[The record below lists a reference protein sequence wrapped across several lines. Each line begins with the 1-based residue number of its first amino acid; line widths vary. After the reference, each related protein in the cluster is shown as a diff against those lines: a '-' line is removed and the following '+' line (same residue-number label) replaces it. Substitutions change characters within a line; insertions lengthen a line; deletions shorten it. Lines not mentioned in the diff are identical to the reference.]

1 MDNYAYMDYF
11 RKMYHA
17 HETIA
22 NIGERLNRLYE
33 SATRLS
39 PFNDGMRKQP
49 NPHRFENTLCE
60 IADLK
65 TIAEDLLKQRARF
78 DVFISGLR
86 PFYKELLDLKYE
98 SNAGWKCIAATLDV
112 SINSAHRIYG
122 RICQQ
127 ANELGYVDTKLVEVG
142 GYDTI

>member
-1 MDNYAYMDYF
+1 
-11 RKMYHA
+11 MYHA

-22 NIGERLNRLYE
+22 NISERLDLLYE

-39 PFNDGMRKQP
+39 PFNDGMPKQP

-65 TIAEDLLKQRARF
+65 TIAEDLLKQRAMF
-78 DVFISGLR
+78 DVFISGLQ

-98 SNAGWKCIAATLDV
+98 GNASWKCIAATLDI

-122 RICQQ
+122 IICQQ
-127 ANELGYVDTKLVEVG
+127 ANELGYVGEKKVG
-142 GYDTI
+142 DCDMI